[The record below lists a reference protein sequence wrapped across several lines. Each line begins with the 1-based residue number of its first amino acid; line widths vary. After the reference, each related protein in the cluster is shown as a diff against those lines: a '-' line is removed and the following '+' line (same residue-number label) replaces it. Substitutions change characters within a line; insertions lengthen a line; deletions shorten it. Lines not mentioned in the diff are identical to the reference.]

1 MWIIPE
7 SIIENYRRQFI
18 KRHQE
23 FHRKELQNPRCET
36 LVSLLLILR
45 NEVYEF
51 DDGKKFYERVHQVRR
66 QIAWKQC
73 RRETGRIV
81 QNYDRDYKA
90 IISHYLPGIPRY
102 PSLSNHCSVQNLLW
116 DQRIKEARSEHRRIQ
131 RTNLGARM
139 MRRTPANHPESREL
153 AQRRTHPPSFYRQQ
167 RTEENLRQ
175 ARTRLEQ
182 TRARQRQRN
191 ARNSQRRS
199 QQRQVELMKRYL
211 R

>member
-1 MWIIPE
+1 
-7 SIIENYRRQFI
+7 
-18 KRHQE
+18 
-23 FHRKELQNPRCET
+23 
-36 LVSLLLILR
+36 
-45 NEVYEF
+45 
-51 DDGKKFYERVHQVRR
+51 
-66 QIAWKQC
+66 
-73 RRETGRIV
+73 
-81 QNYDRDYKA
+81 
-90 IISHYLPGIPRY
+90 
-102 PSLSNHCSVQNLLW
+102 
-116 DQRIKEARSEHRRIQ
+116 
-131 RTNLGARM
+131 M